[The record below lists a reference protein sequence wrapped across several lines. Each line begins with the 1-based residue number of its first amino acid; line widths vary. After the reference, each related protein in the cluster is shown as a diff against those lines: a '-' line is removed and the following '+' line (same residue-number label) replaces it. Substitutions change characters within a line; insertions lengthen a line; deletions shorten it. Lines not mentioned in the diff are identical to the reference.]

1 MPGSHNCPNCKSRM
15 PVEDGHTLCMTCL
28 GPDHALASKADP
40 SSCSNCLPFSTR
52 TLLSRVSK
60 VTGDNASSSSRGS
73 SEMSSQLPSLP
84 ASTEP
89 SACEAAGTDPP
100 TSGKKH
106 RKRKHE
112 AYEAL
117 ANTMASLVK
126 EVSSLA
132 SSQQW
137 VMQQLTERQTGPLG
151 HSGETS
157 ASLQPIPQAADDDV
171 ELLSVMA
178 SDNLDGEYTGDLA
191 TSPHPSDLSS
201 GHGSALLSIP
211 PETPGVLS
219 GDEFFGLMCRA
230 TKRLHVDMPTAT
242 EAQPSLFDRR
252 REAVNKPCSLPVLPD
267 LTTDYRLQK

>member
-1 MPGSHNCPNCKSRM
+1 MPGFHNCSNCKSRM

-40 SSCSNCLPFSTR
+40 SSCPNCLPFSTR

-126 EVSSLA
+126 EVSSA
-132 SSQQW
+132 G
-137 VMQQLTERQTGPLG
+137 MQRNLC
-151 HSGETS
+151 
-157 ASLQPIPQAADDDV
+157 IPAAD
-171 ELLSVMA
+171 
-178 SDNLDGEYTGDLA
+178 
-191 TSPHPSDLSS
+191 
-201 GHGSALLSIP
+201 P
-211 PETPGVLS
+211 PG
-219 GDEFFGLMCRA
+219 R
-230 TKRLHVDMPTAT
+230 
-242 EAQPSLFDRR
+242 
-252 REAVNKPCSLPVLPD
+252 
-267 LTTDYRLQK
+267 